1 MASIRIRYWAAA
13 RTAAGVAEEQVEAA
27 NCAAA
32 LAQAIA
38 RREDPAPLQR
48 VVDASSFLVA
58 GVRRDR
64 ALLESIEGPVDLE
77 VLPPFAGG

>member
-13 RTAAGVAEEQVEAA
+13 RTAAGVAEEDIDAA

-32 LAQAIA
+32 LEQAIA
-38 RREDPAPLQR
+38 GRDDPAPLRQ
-48 VVDASSFLVA
+48 VVAASSFLVA

-64 ALLESIEGPVDLE
+64 AALETIVGPTELE